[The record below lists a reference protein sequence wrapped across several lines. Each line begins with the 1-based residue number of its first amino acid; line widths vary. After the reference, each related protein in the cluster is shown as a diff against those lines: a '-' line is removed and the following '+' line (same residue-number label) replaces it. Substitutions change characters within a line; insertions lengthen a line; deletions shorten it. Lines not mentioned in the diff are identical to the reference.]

1 MSEPTP
7 IPGKVEECLA
17 APGAGKDDA
26 LSAVGKFNSAAAFVE
41 SGVQDGLEDACSI
54 CLETF
59 TVDEPS
65 TLTTCNHE
73 YHLQCIL
80 EWAQRSQECPM
91 CWQPLSLRDADSQEL
106 LEACSQERALLK
118 QALSPP
124 VFYRAPLDGFE
135 MLRYAASYPDDTD
148 LERRIMQHL
157 AAAAAGMSRARLA
170 NQDTDSAS
178 TPSAVTHAANFGRA
192 TSAPNAAAGPS
203 TSTGRSGGLSA
214 AGISK
219 ATSSSSPISPLSGSS
234 RTASAPGVLLTGN
247 GAGPA
252 VIVGSAPLVGS
263 GRLLREHARKDIK
276 DRHRSISS
284 DCGESSQRDT
294 PSGSDVR
301 DYQGSEISSSSS
313 AESLKG
319 RFVAASTR
327 YRETLSKS
335 TRSFRERLRLRS
347 TAVADLSARAREMSA
362 GVMRAFERPP
372 VEATDLALRAGAD
385 AERPPTAAVDGDEPS
400 GTPEPS
406 LTTAIVPGEN
416 ANDVESDEGISSLSS
431 HKARIIAA
439 SGDGSV
445 AGAVRASQQKAN
457 TEGDEQ
463 HSPSIPLSA

>member
-17 APGAGKDDA
+17 ASGAGKDDA
-26 LSAVGKFNSAAAFVE
+26 LSAVGKYNSAAAFVE

-65 TLTTCNHE
+65 SLTTCNHE

-80 EWAQRSQECPM
+80 EC
-91 CWQPLSLRDADSQEL
+91 QEL
-106 LEACSQERALLK
+106 LEACSQERVLLK

-135 MLRYAASYPDDTD
+135 MIRYAASYPDDTD

-170 NQDTDSAS
+170 NQDSDSAS
-178 TPSAVTHAANFGRA
+178 TPSAVTHAASFGRA

-219 ATSSSSPISPLSGSS
+219 ATSSSPPISPLSGSS
-234 RTASAPGVLLTGN
+234 RTASAPGMLLTGS

-252 VIVGSAPLVGS
+252 VIVGSAPPVGS
-263 GRLLREHARKDIK
+263 GRLLREHARKDVK

-284 DCGESSQRDT
+284 DYGESSQRDT
-294 PSGSDVR
+294 PSGSDAR
-301 DYQGSEISSSSS
+301 DYQGSEVPGSSS

-372 VEATDLALRAGAD
+372 VEATDLALRAAGAD
-385 AERPPTAAVDGDEPS
+385 AERPPTAAVDGDELSPS
-400 GTPEPS
+400 LEPS
-406 LTTAIVPGEN
+406 LTTATMPGEN
-416 ANDVESDEGISSLSS
+416 GNDVDSDEGVSSLTSR
-431 HKARIIAA
+431 KAMIMAA
-439 SGDGSV
+439 SGDASV
-445 AGAVRASQQKAN
+445 AGAVRSSQQKAN

>member
-17 APGAGKDDA
+17 GPGAGKDDA
-26 LSAVGKFNSAAAFVE
+26 LSAAGKYNSAAAFVE

-59 TVDEPS
+59 TFDEPS

-80 EWAQRSQECPM
+80 EC
-91 CWQPLSLRDADSQEL
+91 QEL

-135 MLRYAASYPDDTD
+135 MIRYAASYPDDTD

-170 NQDTDSAS
+170 NQDSDSAS
-178 TPSAVTHAANFGRA
+178 TPLAVTHAASFGGA

-219 ATSSSSPISPLSGSS
+219 ASSSSSPISPLSGSS
-234 RTASAPGVLLTGN
+234 RTASAPGMLLTGS

-252 VIVGSAPLVGS
+252 VIVGSAPPVGS
-263 GRLLREHARKDIK
+263 GRLLREHTRKDVK
-276 DRHRSISS
+276 DRHRSISI

-294 PSGSDVR
+294 PSGSDAR
-301 DYQGSEISSSSS
+301 DYQGSEVPSSSS

-372 VEATDLALRAGAD
+372 VDASDLALRAAGAD

-400 GTPEPS
+400 RTPEPS
-406 LTTAIVPGEN
+406 LTSAIVPGEN
-416 ANDVESDEGISSLSS
+416 GNDVDSDEGVSSLTS
-431 HKARIIAA
+431 HKARITTA